1 MPNLNQ
7 RETVENP
14 QENNI
19 YYSIEEKMVKL
30 TEKRLCD
37 LCQNVSK
44 VEMLQSGSGVSDKVF
59 KGVKK
64 VRAKVE
70 DLSVEGKKILKDSV
84 KLFNKGKA
92 TVEDVVR
99 NVKPFVES
107 VIFKKGKG
115 FTSADFSESV
125 GSGIYRAGT
134 PTQRIGSGGVLAG
147 TGGVLAGHST
157 SGSGGKLAGD
167 NKKGCGS
174 AISSTHTVVKKG
186 RGANPWIEHLK
197 AFRASNPGMSYK
209 DAMSKAKLTYKSK
222 K

>member
-1 MPNLNQ
+1 M
-7 RETVENP
+7 
-14 QENNI
+14 
-19 YYSIEEKMVKL
+19 KL

-44 VEMLQSGSGVSDKVF
+44 VEMLQSGSGISDKVF

-64 VRAKVE
+64 VKAKVE
-70 DLSVEGKKILKDSV
+70 DLTSEGRKILKDSV

-92 TVEDVVR
+92 SVEEVVR

-107 VIFKKGKG
+107 VIFKKGK
-115 FTSADFSESV
+115 
-125 GSGIYRAGT
+125 
-134 PTQRIGSGGVLAG
+134 
-147 TGGVLAGHST
+147 
-157 SGSGGKLAGD
+157 LAGD
-167 NKKGCGS
+167 NKRGCGS

-197 AFRASNPGMSYK
+197 KFRASNPGMSYK
-209 DAMSKAKLTYKSK
+209 DAMSKAKLTYKK

>member
-1 MPNLNQ
+1 
-7 RETVENP
+7 
-14 QENNI
+14 
-19 YYSIEEKMVKL
+19 MVKL

-64 VRAKVE
+64 VKAKVE
-70 DLSVEGKKILKDSV
+70 DLTSEGRKILKDSV

-92 TVEDVVR
+92 SVEEVVR

-115 FTSADFSESV
+115 FTSADFSTSV

-134 PTQRIGSGGVLAG
+134 PIQRIGSGGVLAG
-147 TGGVLAGHST
+147 KGGVLAGKGGVLAGHST

-174 AISSTHTVVKKG
+174 AISSTHTVIKKG

-197 AFRASNPGMSYK
+197 KFREANPSISYK
-209 DAMSKAKLTYKSK
+209 DAMSKAKLTYKK

>member
-1 MPNLNQ
+1 
-7 RETVENP
+7 
-14 QENNI
+14 
-19 YYSIEEKMVKL
+19 MVKL

-64 VRAKVE
+64 VKAKVE
-70 DLSVEGKKILKDSV
+70 DLTSEGRKILKDSV

-92 TVEDVVR
+92 SVEEVVR
-99 NVKPFVES
+99 NVKPFVEN

-125 GSGIYRAGT
+125 GSGGVLAGKGDIPLGSAFSQGQGIYRAGT
-134 PTQRIGSGGVLAG
+134 PTRRIGS
-147 TGGVLAGHST
+147 GGVLAGHST

-167 NKKGCGS
+167 NKRGCGS
-174 AISSTHTVVKKG
+174 AISSTHSVVKKG

-197 AFRASNPGMSYK
+197 KFRASNPGMSYK
-209 DAMSKAKLTYKSK
+209 DAMSKAKLTYKK